1 MNKPEIIRKNKIDLK
16 FQIYILFTYILCIN
30 LKRLKIFESFLIIF
44 YNWKFNSF
52 HNQKYLI

>member
-16 FQIYILFTYILCIN
+16 FQISFTYILCIN
-30 LKRLKIFESFLIIF
+30 LRKLKILESFLIIF
-44 YNWKFNSF
+44 YNCKFNSL